1 MLASQIAFSVAL
13 LLIGL
18 SLYWIGMPNKQGVN
32 PRFLQFEAAQ
42 VIYPVIALAFVA
54 IGLAGIIAT
63 IGGSRF

>member
-1 MLASQIAFSVAL
+1 MLVTQSVFSVAL
-13 LLIGL
+13 LLIGFT
-18 SLYWIGMPNKQGVN
+18 LYWIGMPNKQGVN

-54 IGLAGIIAT
+54 MGLAGIIAT